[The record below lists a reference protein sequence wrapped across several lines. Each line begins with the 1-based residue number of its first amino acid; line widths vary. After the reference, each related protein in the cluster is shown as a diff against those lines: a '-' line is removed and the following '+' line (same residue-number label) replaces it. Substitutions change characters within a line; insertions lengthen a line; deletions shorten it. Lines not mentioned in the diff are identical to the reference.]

1 MSSSGFISHKQVET
15 NVCCEKKL
23 SFVFV
28 HISPGKEDPL
38 HAGRLS
44 LGNQSLLAPNAAGAF
59 GNKVSQEK
67 FLFFNPQKPPLLD

>member
-1 MSSSGFISHKQVET
+1 MSSGGFISHKQVGT
-15 NVCCEKKL
+15 NVYCEKIL

-28 HISPGKEDPL
+28 HVSPGKEDLL

-44 LGNQSLLAPNAAGAF
+44 LGNRSLLTPSAAGAF

-67 FLFFNPQKPPLLD
+67 LMFIDPQKPPLLD